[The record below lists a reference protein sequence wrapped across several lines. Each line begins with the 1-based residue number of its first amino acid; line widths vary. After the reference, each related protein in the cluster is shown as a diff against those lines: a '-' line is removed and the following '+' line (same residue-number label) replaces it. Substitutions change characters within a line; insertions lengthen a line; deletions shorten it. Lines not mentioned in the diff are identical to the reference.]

1 MKIYI
6 GPYGISDIAVQLN
19 RGLQEQGVKT
29 RFTSIRK
36 GKNPFFFNKDRYD
49 LYYTSDNHMNVMLK
63 KMREFIS
70 SCTKY
75 DVFIFTFCVSFGSS
89 LQFGDY
95 RSSILSYFDL
105 PLLKA
110 MGKKIVFIVLGT
122 DLRSIPILIKE
133 CEESGLK
140 QHAKYLKKD
149 MLPNLPALSDENIKK
164 AKMINKYGDIIFTR
178 SEAAQLLSR
187 PHELIWLG
195 IDLDNFKFN
204 ISKSKEPLVIHAAS
218 RRFMKGTTYIENALN
233 RLQKENYKFKFV
245 LCENMNNNEV
255 RRLLSEST
263 IVIDQLILPG
273 YGLFAVE
280 AMASGNVV
288 LGSTVPGVNE
298 IPKEIPIIP
307 TTPDDIYE
315 NLKRVLTARET
326 WKNLILKGREYVERH
341 HDYRKT
347 SKNILEIIKKKIY

>member
-1 MKIYI
+1 
-6 GPYGISDIAVQLN
+6 
-19 RGLQEQGVKT
+19 
-29 RFTSIRK
+29 
-36 GKNPFFFNKDRYD
+36 
-49 LYYTSDNHMNVMLK
+49 
-63 KMREFIS
+63 
-70 SCTKY
+70 
-75 DVFIFTFCVSFGSS
+75 
-89 LQFGDY
+89 
-95 RSSILSYFDL
+95 
-105 PLLKA
+105 
-110 MGKKIVFIVLGT
+110 
-122 DLRSIPILIKE
+122 
-133 CEESGLK
+133 
-140 QHAKYLKKD
+140 
-149 MLPNLPALSDENIKK
+149 
-164 AKMINKYGDIIFTR
+164 
-178 SEAAQLLSR
+178 
-187 PHELIWLG
+187 
-195 IDLDNFKFN
+195 
-204 ISKSKEPLVIHAAS
+204 
-218 RRFMKGTTYIENALN
+218 MKGTTYIENALN